1 MTLSPQ
7 RLEKAA
13 REISNLAWRL
23 EGSPG
28 DNGYYAM
35 QRRAAIK
42 KAREIISAYL
52 GDTRVDVP
60 RELTKETLDRAVAF
74 ALTVTIG
81 GKYNWSAYMAD
92 LYRLMLSAELTERDA
107 G

>member
-7 RLEKAA
+7 RLDKAA
-13 REISNLAWRL
+13 KSAYLRNRYGTIEWKDVPEEHRQEWRERVA
-23 EGSPG
+23 EV
-28 DNGYYAM
+28 
-35 QRRAAIK
+35 
-42 KAREIISAYL
+42 ISAYL
-52 GDTRVDVP
+52 GDAHVDVP

>member
-1 MTLSPQ
+1 MTLSTQ

-60 RELTKETLDRAVAF
+60 REPFGMTCLHGVKASDVPPQECVCHASYRAMISAP
-74 ALTVTIG
+74 TVSQEG
-81 GKYNWSAYMAD
+81 
-92 LYRLMLSAELTERDA
+92 
-107 G
+107 